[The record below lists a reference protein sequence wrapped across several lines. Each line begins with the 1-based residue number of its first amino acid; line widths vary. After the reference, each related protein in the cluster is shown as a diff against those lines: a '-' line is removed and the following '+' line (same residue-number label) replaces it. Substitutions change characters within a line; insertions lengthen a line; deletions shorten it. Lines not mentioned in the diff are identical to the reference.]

1 MRQKTSALL
10 ENQADSIREH
20 ILCNRCHYYMLE
32 NIRALLEN
40 QADSIRE
47 HIQYY
52 SIGATIMR
60 QKNIRTIRKPGGLY
74 QRTYIMQQAP
84 LLCTRKTFALL
95 ENQADSIRE
104 HILCNRRHYYMLEN
118 IRTLLENQ
126 ADSIREHILCNRRFC
141 YALEKHP
148 YCQKN
153 QAKSIREHILC
164 NRRLYYTL
172 ERYTY
177 FRGSPSD
184 TYIKLFR
191 LSELILFWQALY
203 SNSVSCLHNGNWF
216 QRDIPISLLVD
227 RFPNSL
233 IYICVNMP
241 SYRVKVTV
249 LYRLGQ
255 ARVEKYYS
263 FHKYEL
269 NL

>member
-1 MRQKTSALL
+1 MEAQQLLISSPGYYWLYQSYLFHRVKTRRNLS
-10 ENQADSIREH
+10 EKI
-20 ILCNRCHYYMLE
+20 YY
-32 NIRALLEN
+32 A
-40 QADSIRE
+40 
-47 HIQYY
+47 
-52 SIGATIMR
+52 IGASIMC
-60 QKNIRTIRKPGGLY
+60 QKNIRTVRKPGGLY

-84 LLCTRKTFALL
+84 LLCTRKTSALL
-95 ENQADSIRE
+95 ENQAKSIRE
-104 HILCNRRHYYMLEN
+104 Y
-118 IRTLLENQ
+118 
-126 ADSIREHILCNRRFC
+126 ILCNRRFC